1 MTGDSK
7 QEKAPKDVKFSKEPS
22 GKISDEK
29 ARPSVTEFKS
39 KFWRY
44 GLLTF
49 VIVLGSIY
57 VIVVPS
63 FDTNSISNKF
73 EKAWNTGV
81 NSLLTSEEKPG
92 DSSILKNIDSAE
104 NAQPK
109 AYAAKT
115 NVFNNNVSNL
125 EEKITIL
132 QRNFE
137 TLNERFR
144 SVDNVNTNAGSSVSP
159 KTSNDLEQLLRNQR
173 RLEEILETLTDRVAS
188 LEREENTRLAAI
200 NEIQRVLRQQEK
212 NVSLVSDRLVSKI
225 ESLDR
230 REINERDKTLQSPMI
245 VFSLGHLLTTIR
257 QERPFTIQLESL
269 RLNSTGKL
277 EIEEYVKRLEK
288 YAATGI
294 PNLSS
299 LLKKLELIKDN
310 QSRHEGMKRNEILS
324 GVLSQ
329 IKSLVKIRKIE
340 SLDSKSIPIAIDAA
354 IEALRFGNLKL
365 AIGYLKKLE
374 PTLSGELRGW
384 LKEAEGLSILETIV
398 PKLEGLV
405 LAKLFKSE

>member
-1 MTGDSK
+1 MTSDSK
-7 QEKAPKDVKFSKEPS
+7 QEKAPKDVKFPKEPG

-29 ARPSVTEFKS
+29 ARPSVTKFKS

-49 VIVLGSIY
+49 IIVLGLIT
-57 VIVVPS
+57 VIVYPS
-63 FDTNSISNKF
+63 FDTNSILNKF
-73 EKAWNTGV
+73 EKTWNTGV
-81 NSLLTSEEKPG
+81 NSLLTTEEKPA
-92 DSSILKNIDSAE
+92 DISILKNIDSAG

-109 AYAAKT
+109 AYASKT

-132 QRNFE
+132 QRKLE
-137 TLNERFR
+137 TLSERFR

-159 KTSNDLEQLLRNQR
+159 KTSNDLEQLLQNQR
-173 RLEEILETLTDRVAS
+173 RLEEILATLTDRVAS

-212 NVSLVSDRLVSKI
+212 NVSLVTDRLVSKI

-230 REINERDKTLQSPMI
+230 GEINERDKTLQSPMI

-257 QERPFTIQLESL
+257 QERPFSIQLESL

-340 SLDSKSIPIAIDAA
+340 SSDSKSTPIAIDAA

-365 AIGYLKKLE
+365 AIEYLKKLE

>member
-1 MTGDSK
+1 MTSDSK
-7 QEKAPKDVKFSKEPS
+7 QEKAPKDVKFPKES
-22 GKISDEK
+22 GGKISDEK
-29 ARPSVTEFKS
+29 ARPSVTKFKS

-57 VIVVPS
+57 VIVDPS
-63 FDTNSISNKF
+63 FDTNSITNKF

-92 DSSILKNIDSAE
+92 DSSILKNIDNAE

-115 NVFNNNVSNL
+115 KVFNNNVSNL

-132 QRNFE
+132 QRKLE

-159 KTSNDLEQLLRNQR
+159 KTSNDLEQLLQNQR
-173 RLEEILETLTDRVAS
+173 RLEEILATLTDRVAS

-212 NVSLVSDRLVSKI
+212 NVSLVTDRLVSKI

-257 QERPFTIQLESL
+257 QERPFSIQLESL

-329 IKSLVKIRKIE
+329 IKSLVRIRKIE
-340 SLDSKSIPIAIDAA
+340 SSDSKSIPIAIDAA

>member
-1 MTGDSK
+1 MTNNSK
-7 QEKAPKDVKFSKEPS
+7 QEKAPKDVKFPKEPNA
-22 GKISDEK
+22 KISDEK
-29 ARPSVTEFKS
+29 ARPSVTKFKS

-49 VIVLGSIY
+49 IIVLGLIY
-57 VIVVPS
+57 VIVSLS
-63 FDTNSISNKF
+63 FDANSISNKF

-81 NSLLTSEEKPG
+81 NSLLTSEEKPA

-132 QRNFE
+132 QRKLE
-137 TLNERFR
+137 TLSERFR

-159 KTSNDLEQLLRNQR
+159 KTSNDLEQLLQNQR
-173 RLEEILETLTDRVAS
+173 RLEEILATLTDRVAS

-212 NVSLVSDRLVSKI
+212 NVSLVTDRLVSKI

-230 REINERDKTLQSPMI
+230 GEINERDKTLQSPMI

-257 QERPFTIQLESL
+257 QERPFSIQLESL

-340 SLDSKSIPIAIDAA
+340 SSDSKSIPIAIDAA

>member
-1 MTGDSK
+1 MTK
-7 QEKAPKDVKFSKEPS
+7 
-22 GKISDEK
+22 
-29 ARPSVTEFKS
+29 FKS

-49 VIVLGSIY
+49 IIVLGLIY
-57 VIVVPS
+57 VIVNPS
-63 FDTNSISNKF
+63 FDTNSILNKF
-73 EKAWNTGV
+73 EKTWNTGV
-81 NSLLTSEEKPG
+81 NSLLTTEEKPA
-92 DSSILKNIDSAE
+92 DISILKNIDSAG

-109 AYAAKT
+109 AYASKT

-132 QRNFE
+132 QRKLE
-137 TLNERFR
+137 TLSERFR

-159 KTSNDLEQLLRNQR
+159 KTSNDLEQLLQNQR
-173 RLEEILETLTDRVAS
+173 RLEEILTTLTDRVVS
-188 LEREENTRLAAI
+188 LEREENTKLAAI
-200 NEIQRVLRQQEK
+200 NKIQQVLRQQEK
-212 NVSLVSDRLVSKI
+212 NVAVVSDRLVSKI

-230 REINERDKTLQSPMI
+230 QEINKRDKTLQSPML

-269 RLNSTGKL
+269 RLNSSGKL
-277 EIEEYVKRLEK
+277 EIEKYVDRLEK

-294 PNLSS
+294 LSLSS

-310 QSRHEGMKRNEILS
+310 QSRHEEMKRNGMLG

-329 IKSLVKIRKIE
+329 IKSLVKIRKIQ
-340 SLDSKSIPIAIDAA
+340 SSDSKSIPVVTDAA
-354 IEALRFGNLKL
+354 IEALQLGDLKL
-365 AIGYLKKLE
+365 AIGYLKKSEL
-374 PTLSGELRGW
+374 TLSGELKGW
-384 LKEAEGLSILETIV
+384 LKEAEGLSTLETIV
-398 PKLEGLV
+398 PKLEGLI

>member
-7 QEKAPKDVKFSKEPS
+7 QEKAPKDVRFPKEPG
-22 GKISDEK
+22 GKISDKK

-49 VIVLGSIY
+49 IIILGLIY
-57 VIVVPS
+57 VIVNPS
-63 FDTNSISNKF
+63 FDTNSILNKF
-73 EKAWNTGV
+73 EKTWNTGV
-81 NSLLTSEEKPG
+81 NSLPTTEEKPA

-109 AYAAKT
+109 AYASKT

-132 QRNFE
+132 QRKLE

-159 KTSNDLEQLLRNQR
+159 KTSNDLEQILQNQR
-173 RLEEILETLTDRVAS
+173 RLEEILATLTDRVAS

-200 NEIQRVLRQQEK
+200 NKIQRVLRQQEK
-212 NVSLVSDRLVSKI
+212 NVSLVTDKLVSKI

-230 REINERDKTLQSPMI
+230 REINERDKTLQSPVI

-269 RLNSTGKL
+269 RLNSIGKL

-340 SLDSKSIPIAIDAA
+340 SSDSKSIPIAIDAA

-365 AIGYLKKLE
+365 AIEYLKKLE

>member
-1 MTGDSK
+1 MTNNSK
-7 QEKAPKDVKFSKEPS
+7 QEKAPKDVKLRKERV

-29 ARPSVTEFKS
+29 ARPSMTKFKS

-49 VIVLGSIY
+49 IIGLGSIY
-57 VIVVPS
+57 VILNPS
-63 FDTNSISNKF
+63 FDTNGILNKF

-81 NSLLTSEEKPG
+81 NSLLTSEEKST
-92 DSSILKNIDSAE
+92 DSSILKNIESAE
-104 NAQPK
+104 KAQPN

-115 NVFNNNVSNL
+115 NLLNNNVSNL
-125 EEKITIL
+125 DKKITIL
-132 QRNFE
+132 QGKLE

-144 SVDNVNTNAGSSVSP
+144 SVDTVNTNAGSSVNL
-159 KTSNDLEQLLRNQR
+159 KTSNDLEQLLQNQR
-173 RLEEILETLTDRVAS
+173 RLEEILATLTDRVAS

-212 NVSLVSDRLVSKI
+212 NISVVSDRLVSRI

-230 REINERDKTLQSPMI
+230 REINERDKSLQSPMI

-257 QERPFTIQLESL
+257 QERPFIIQLESL

-294 PNLSS
+294 PSLSS
-299 LLKKLELIKDN
+299 LLKKLELIKDH
-310 QSRHEGMKRNEILS
+310 QSRHEEMKRNEILS

-340 SLDSKSIPIAIDAA
+340 SSDSKSIPIAIDAA
-354 IEALRFGNLKL
+354 IEALQFGDLNS
-365 AIGYLKKLE
+365 AIEHLKKLE
-374 PTLSGELRGW
+374 LPLSGELKGW
-384 LKEAEGLSILETIV
+384 LKEAEGLSTLETIV
-398 PKLEGLV
+398 PKLEGLI

>member
-7 QEKAPKDVKFSKEPS
+7 QEKAPKDVKFPKES
-22 GKISDEK
+22 GGKISDEK

-49 VIVLGSIY
+49 VIVLGLIY
-57 VIVVPS
+57 VIVDPS

-81 NSLLTSEEKPG
+81 NSLLTSDEKPA

-104 NAQPK
+104 NAQPE

-115 NVFNNNVSNL
+115 NLFNDNVSNV

-132 QRNFE
+132 QRKLE
-137 TLNERFR
+137 TLNKRFR
-144 SVDNVNTNAGSSVSP
+144 GVDNVNTNAGSSVSP
-159 KTSNDLEQLLRNQR
+159 KTSNDLEQLLQNQS
-173 RLEEILETLTDRVAS
+173 RLEEILATLTNRVAG

-288 YAATGI
+288 YATTGI

-299 LLKKLELIKDN
+299 LLKKLELIKNN

-329 IKSLVKIRKIE
+329 IKSLIKIRKIE
-340 SLDSKSIPIAIDAA
+340 SSNSKSIPIAIDAA

-365 AIGYLKKLE
+365 AIGFLKKLE

-384 LKEAEGLSILETIV
+384 LKQAEGLSILETIV

>member
-1 MTGDSK
+1 L
-7 QEKAPKDVKFSKEPS
+7 A
-22 GKISDEK
+22 
-29 ARPSVTEFKS
+29 
-39 KFWRY
+39 
-44 GLLTF
+44 
-49 VIVLGSIY
+49 
-57 VIVVPS
+57 
-63 FDTNSISNKF
+63 
-73 EKAWNTGV
+73 
-81 NSLLTSEEKPG
+81 
-92 DSSILKNIDSAE
+92 
-104 NAQPK
+104 
-109 AYAAKT
+109 
-115 NVFNNNVSNL
+115 
-125 EEKITIL
+125 
-132 QRNFE
+132 
-137 TLNERFR
+137 
-144 SVDNVNTNAGSSVSP
+144 
-159 KTSNDLEQLLRNQR
+159 
-173 RLEEILETLTDRVAS
+173 TLTDRVAS

-212 NVSLVSDRLVSKI
+212 NVSLVTDRLVSKI

-230 REINERDKTLQSPMI
+230 GEINERDKTLQSPMI

-257 QERPFTIQLESL
+257 QERPFSIQLESL

-340 SLDSKSIPIAIDAA
+340 SSDSKSIPIAIDAA

-365 AIGYLKKLE
+365 AIEYLKKLE

>member
-1 MTGDSK
+1 MTNNSK
-7 QEKAPKDVKFSKEPS
+7 QEKAPKDVKFPKERI

-29 ARPSVTEFKS
+29 AKPSVTKFKS

-49 VIVLGSIY
+49 IIVLSLIY
-57 VIVVPS
+57 VIVNPS
-63 FDTNSISNKF
+63 FDTNSIPNKF

-81 NSLLTSEEKPG
+81 NLLLTSEEKPA

-125 EEKITIL
+125 EAKITIL
-132 QRNFE
+132 QE
-137 TLNERFR
+137 KLEALNERFR
-144 SVDNVNTNAGSSVSP
+144 SVDNVNTNAGSKVNP
-159 KTSNDLEQLLRNQR
+159 KTYNNLDQLLQNQR
-173 RLEEILETLTDRVAS
+173 RLEEILTTLTDRVAS
-188 LEREENTRLAAI
+188 LEKEENTRLAAI
-200 NEIQRVLRQQEK
+200 NEIQRVLHQQEK
-212 NVSLVSDRLVSKI
+212 NVSVVSDRLVSKI

-294 PNLSS
+294 PSLSS

-310 QSRHEGMKRNEILS
+310 QSRHEEMKRNGMLG

-329 IKSLVKIRKIE
+329 IKSLVKIRKIQ
-340 SLDSKSIPIAIDAA
+340 SSDSKSIPVATDAA
-354 IEALRFGNLKL
+354 IEALQFGDLKL
-365 AIGYLKKLE
+365 AIGHLKKLE
-374 PTLSGELRGW
+374 LTLSGELKGW
-384 LKEAEGLSILETIV
+384 LKEAEGLSTLETIV
-398 PKLEGLV
+398 PKLEGLI

>member
-1 MTGDSK
+1 MTSDSK
-7 QEKAPKDVKFSKEPS
+7 QEKAPKDVRFPKEPG

-29 ARPSVTEFKS
+29 ASSGVTKFKS

-49 VIVLGSIY
+49 IIVLGLIY
-57 VIVVPS
+57 AIANLS
-63 FDTNSISNKF
+63 FDTNSIPNKF

-92 DSSILKNIDSAE
+92 DSSIKKNIDSAE

-132 QRNFE
+132 QRKLE

-159 KTSNDLEQLLRNQR
+159 KTSNDLEQLLQNQR
-173 RLEEILETLTDRVAS
+173 RLEEILATLTDRIAS

-340 SLDSKSIPIAIDAA
+340 SSDSKSIPIAIDAA

-405 LAKLFKSE
+405 LPKLFKSE

>member
-1 MTGDSK
+1 MTSDSK
-7 QEKAPKDVKFSKEPS
+7 QEKAPKDVKFPKEPG
-22 GKISDEK
+22 GKILDEK
-29 ARPSVTEFKS
+29 ARPSVTKFKS

-49 VIVLGSIY
+49 IIVLSLIY
-57 VIVVPS
+57 VIVNPS
-63 FDTNSISNKF
+63 FDTNSILNKF
-73 EKAWNTGV
+73 EKTWNTGV
-81 NSLLTSEEKPG
+81 NSLLTTEEKPA
-92 DSSILKNIDSAE
+92 DISILKNIDSAE

-109 AYAAKT
+109 AYASKT

-132 QRNFE
+132 QKKLE
-137 TLNERFR
+137 TLNERLR

-159 KTSNDLEQLLRNQR
+159 KTSNDLEQLLQNQR
-173 RLEEILETLTDRVAS
+173 RLEEILATLTDRVAS

-200 NEIQRVLRQQEK
+200 NKIQRVLRQQEK
-212 NVSLVSDRLVSKI
+212 NVSLVTDRLVSKI

-257 QERPFTIQLESL
+257 QERPFSIQLESL

-340 SLDSKSIPIAIDAA
+340 SSDPKSIPIAIDAA

-365 AIGYLKKLE
+365 AIEYLKKLE